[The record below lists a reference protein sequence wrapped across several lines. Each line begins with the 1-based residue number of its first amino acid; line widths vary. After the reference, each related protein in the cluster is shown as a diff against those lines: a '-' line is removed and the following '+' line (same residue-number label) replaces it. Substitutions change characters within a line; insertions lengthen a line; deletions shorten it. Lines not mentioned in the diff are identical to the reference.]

1 LRGDAERGTAALQMR
16 ATLIEA
22 IETLPEDQREVYL
35 LREVANLSFK
45 EIAEVT
51 GVAENTAKSRM
62 RYALDR
68 LRTRLAAF
76 EEYARALR

>member
-1 LRGDAERGTAALQMR
+1 MR